1 MLRLSPL
8 VLAALLLAILL
19 WGADSAAISGF
30 FQSSPVDTP
39 TATLAPTETASPEPT
54 ETLVATAE
62 VTATATISI
71 TATTI
76 PLETPTEALPT
87 ETEPPTATAA
97 PTEPPATDTP
107 AALETAEPADAEG
120 TSEES
125 LRYPEG
131 DTELKFD
138 WGMLF
143 DALALFF
150 SYAWLVCGI
159 LVFLGVPVVLY
170 FLWRTAE
177 RRQEE
182 ERLLAGE
189 EAQKAEGES
198 QEEEAQEEEGESQQG
213 ED

>member
-1 MLRLSPL
+1 MLKLSPL
-8 VLAALLLAILL
+8 VLASLLLAILL
-19 WGADSAAISGF
+19 WGADSAALSGF

-39 TATLAPTETASPEPT
+39 TATLAPSDTASPEPT
-54 ETLVATAE
+54 ETLSATPE
-62 VTATATISI
+62 VTATVTISI

-76 PLETPTEALPT
+76 PLETPTEVLPT
-87 ETEPPTATAA
+87 ETEPPTATPA

-107 AALETAEPADAEG
+107 AVLETAEPVGAEG
-120 TSEES
+120 TPEES

-131 DTELKFD
+131 DSELKFD

-150 SYAWLVCGI
+150 SYAWLICGI

-170 FLWRTAE
+170 FLWRAAE

-182 ERLLAGE
+182 DRLLAGE
-189 EAQKAEGES
+189 EAQKEEGES
-198 QEEEAQEEEGESQQG
+198 QEEEGQEEEGESQQG